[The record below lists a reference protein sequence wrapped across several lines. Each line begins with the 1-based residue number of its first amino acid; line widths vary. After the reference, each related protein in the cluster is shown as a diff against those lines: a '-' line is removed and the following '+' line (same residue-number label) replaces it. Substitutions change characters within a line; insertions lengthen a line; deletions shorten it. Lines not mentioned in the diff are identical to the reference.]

1 MSNCNFHH
9 GTLILGF
16 ALSFRRRMR
25 QLFLAGIVASG
36 LSACGG
42 GDPLIELQIEP
53 PNLIFRNQVILKGS
67 SFVPAGS
74 ICPATNEFIRIGVLG
89 PHTVTYANAA
99 TGVTGPVFTDLWVCN
114 SAEGR
119 IFYWT
124 SNVIDLAPGPNAITV
139 RMSAP
144 ERTSEAT
151 ITLQG
156 SI

>member
-1 MSNCNFHH
+1 MIHTNPHRR
-9 GTLILGF
+9 TLTATVVLW
-16 ALSFRRRMR
+16 SRRSLR
-25 QLFLAGIVASG
+25 QFLLAGFVASA
-36 LSACGG
+36 LAACGG
-42 GDPLIELQIEP
+42 GDPLIELQVET
-53 PNLIFRNQVILKGS
+53 PNLIFRNQVILKGT

-89 PHTVTYANAA
+89 PHTVTYTNAA

-139 RMSAP
+139 RMTAP

-156 SI
+156 ST